1 MKNLF
6 RALSCL
12 IVVAVTTMA
21 QQGGEPKL
29 KPPALRP
36 SGDML
41 VKALLAA
48 DNAQSKKEPSSAE
61 DLKNLLEREI
71 AKSAALPLT
80 TTTQTPV
87 EQGMKA
93 GETFTFTAKGG
104 MVVIDGAAYLRFD
117 DTIYPMVGGGASGCF
132 DPNTDAKVQKARM
145 KFTEQLK
152 TEQEKKN

>member
-6 RALSCL
+6 TVFSCL
-12 IVVAVTTMA
+12 IVAAATAIA

-29 KPPALRP
+29 RPPALQP

-71 AKSAALPLT
+71 AKSAALPLA

-93 GETFTFTAKGG
+93 GETFTFTVKGG
-104 MVVIDGAAYLRFD
+104 MVVIDGAVYLRFGD
-117 DTIYPMVGGGASGCF
+117 AIYPMVGGGASGCF

-152 TEQEKKN
+152 TEQEKKD